1 MGRAFAVR
9 GIVEGFYGKPWSH
22 SARLDAIS
30 FLAPRGLN
38 AYVYAP
44 KDDPKHRADWRVP
57 YDAGERAAFGELV
70 RRHGS
75 AVRGVLRRMGAAPAE
90 ADDVAQD
97 AFLTAFE
104 RIAEFRGEGTFAAW
118 VKKIAA
124 RLYLRRLQR
133 EKKLGALAVEA
144 ADEETRPQRSDA
156 DASIDLDGALKALG
170 ATERL
175 CVTMCFGAGLSHTE
189 AAEALNLP
197 LGTVKSHVKRGLDKL
212 RARLAPE
219 SGAVAE
225 ERRSNG

>member
-1 MGRAFAVR
+1 MAGAVQ
-9 GIVEGFYGKPWSH
+9 
-22 SARLDAIS
+22 ARLASLHDVELCSHA
-30 FLAPRGLN
+30 AM
-38 AYVYAP
+38 
-44 KDDPKHRADWRVP
+44 
-57 YDAGERAAFGELV
+57 GERAAFGELV
-70 RRHGS
+70 RRNGS

-133 EKKLGALAVEA
+133 DRKLGALAAEA
-144 ADEETRPQRSDA
+144 AEGDTLPPPRADA
-156 DASIDLDGALKALG
+156 DATIDLEGALQTLG
-170 ATERL
+170 AAERL
-175 CVTMCFGAGLSHTE
+175 CVTMCFGAGLSHSE
-189 AAEALNLP
+189 AAEALNQP

-219 SGAVAE
+219 SGASVE
-225 ERRSNG
+225 EGRGHG